1 MRIGTRNRE
10 LDALIADE
18 VPQYGDILVAK
29 RDAVLAAVLKLALRR
44 DYRAKVARAR
54 QGGELRD
61 LRRRVYL
68 VDRDLVNLFPV
79 EAYKQSM

>member
-1 MRIGTRNRE
+1 MRVGTGNGE

-18 VPQYGDILVAK
+18 IPQHGEILVAE

-44 DYRAKVARAR
+44 YDRAKVGRAR
-54 QGGELRD
+54 QGGELRN
-61 LRRRVYL
+61 LRSGVDL

-79 EAYKQSM
+79 EAYK